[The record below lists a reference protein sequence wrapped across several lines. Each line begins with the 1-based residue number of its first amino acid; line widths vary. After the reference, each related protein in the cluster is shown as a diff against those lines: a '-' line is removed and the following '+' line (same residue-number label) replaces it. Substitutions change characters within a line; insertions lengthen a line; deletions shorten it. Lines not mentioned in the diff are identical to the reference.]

1 MLIIPAVSETLRNKL
16 SIARTASANNISI
29 NQFYRYRLLS
39 LTRDD
44 KHISTELDRK
54 KSIYLLISVSEIE
67 FNFAMIDLEILEK
80 AIHTCICIHVY
91 TYTHAR
97 THTHTYTSQPQYVK
111 LTVRS

>member
-1 MLIIPAVSETLRNKL
+1 MLIIPAVSETMRNEL
-16 SIARTASANNISI
+16 SIARTASANN
-29 NQFYRYRLLS
+29 
-39 LTRDD
+39 
-44 KHISTELDRK
+44 TELDRK
-54 KSIYLLISVSEIE
+54 KSIYLLISESEIE